1 MSTGGFPKKGNRLD
15 IVAYYRLSTT
25 EQKTAKT
32 WLEVNGSEEEK
43 QEFLKVQQKLDEQI
57 AQEEAQAELRKSMR
71 DAPNKHGQKKSKPG
85 SGSGGCSVQ

>member
-1 MSTGGFPKKGNRLD
+1 MSIGFPKKGDKLD

-25 EQKTAKT
+25 EQKSAKT

-43 QEFLKVQQKLDEQI
+43 QEFSKVQQKLAEQT

-71 DAPNKHGQKKSKPG
+71 DAPNQHGQKKKRPG